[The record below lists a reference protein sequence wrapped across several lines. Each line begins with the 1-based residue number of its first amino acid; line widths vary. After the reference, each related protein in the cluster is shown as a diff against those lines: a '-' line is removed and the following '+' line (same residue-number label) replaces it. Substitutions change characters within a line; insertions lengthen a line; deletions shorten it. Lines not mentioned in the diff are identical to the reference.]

1 MGVRGSWY
9 IVPVGIAMSDR
20 PSPGATGGASEAP
33 TSKDV
38 EQLLEQVTQL
48 TARLEK
54 ANKDRAE
61 LQDQVTQ
68 LTATLEKTD
77 EDREELREQ
86 VASVTEEL
94 QREKTQGR
102 TRITKLE
109 RTSANLEQQLG
120 IEKKKNKEMA
130 EAAAAR
136 DEHQKIQLEAMAE
149 QVEKLRGVLKQ
160 RDEELLRVQRELLAK
175 KDAEAGARQETDRVR
190 PIGAVGQAA
199 VKDTSVLQRR
209 VTDLEIELEQL
220 RVALENDPKFKVY
233 MLVRETGQRTLEEL
247 SKVLGVGRL
256 EAQRRVQELVRSG
269 LLLLREDKVLLAQ
282 GRKQS
287 R

>member
-1 MGVRGSWY
+1 
-9 IVPVGIAMSDR
+9 MSDR
-20 PSPGATGGASEAP
+20 PSPGAAVGASEGP
-33 TSKDV
+33 TSKDF

-48 TARLEK
+48 TAKLEK
-54 ANKDRAE
+54 ANKTSAE
-61 LQDQVTQ
+61 LQEQVIR
-68 LTATLEKTD
+68 LTANLEKTN
-77 EDREELREQ
+77 EDREELQEQ

-94 QREKTQGR
+94 QKEKTQAR

-109 RTSANLEQQLG
+109 RNSADLEDQLG
-120 IEKKKNKEMA
+120 IEKKKNKEMT

-136 DEHQKIQLEAMAE
+136 DGHQRLQLEAMAE

-160 RDEELLRVQRELLAK
+160 RDEELLHVQGELLAK
-175 KDAEAGARQETDRVR
+175 KDAEASALQETGR
-190 PIGAVGQAA
+190 PRPVGALGQTAA
-199 VKDTSVLQRR
+199 RDTSVLQRR

-220 RVALENDPKFKVY
+220 KVALENDPKFKVY
-233 MLVRETGQRTLEEL
+233 LLVRETGQRTLEEL

-256 EAQRRVQELVRSG
+256 EAQRRVQELVRGG

-282 GRKQS
+282 GRKQA